1 MPRSKSTTSKSAPT
15 TTRRRKVDKEKIE
28 DELGISKRQ
37 RAVRPRLADKTKEL
51 GGRKALADRE
61 EAPPAPVDSEF
72 QDPTLFA
79 NKLWQKAAEVRKGL
93 AQRSKYNVRL
103 VNSPEEIWDAAIEY
117 FKWAESNPLYEAKV
131 FNGQRGLTHTALPKM
146 RAFTIEGLCMF
157 LGISRDTWNEWGR
170 NPVHSDLADAVKSV
184 NDIIREQ
191 KFSGAAVD
199 LLNAGLIARDLG
211 LSDRQELSG
220 PDGGP
225 VEVSDARTILTD
237 RLARLRAAKDE

>member
-1 MPRSKSTTSKSAPT
+1 MPRSTKPT
-15 TTRRRKVDKEKIE
+15 KTKAKAKTETE
-28 DELGISKRQ
+28 DDLGISKRQ
-37 RAVRPRLADKTKEL
+37 RQVRPRLADKTEAL

-61 EAPPAPVDSEF
+61 QEPPAPVDTEF

-79 NKLWQKAAEVRKGL
+79 NKLWQKAAEVRKSL

-103 VNSPEEIWDAAIEY
+103 VNSPEEIWDASIEY

-131 FNGQRGLTHTALPKM
+131 FNGQRGLTHTAVPKM

-170 NPVHSDLADAVKSV
+170 NPVHSDLADAVRSV

-211 LSDRQELSG
+211 LSEKQEVSG

-225 VEVSDARTILTD
+225 LEVSTARAVLAD
-237 RLARLRAAKDE
+237 RIARLKRTQE